1 MPSLTDTQFAAR
13 FPDITASTFY
23 AASPTLA
30 NYVPTTSL
38 LNTGMLADI
47 GRATIYGPDTQDNFY
62 NRFMK
67 SELARGDSELFARF
81 SDVSSAAYS
90 PNAAY
95 TTLFDGQKPTM
106 MSSVA
111 TKNFSRQIRVE
122 VNERY
127 LKQMAQTE
135 EMIGDVSAAIMAS
148 SNACYMDDM
157 WVASKEYF
165 SGSTRG
171 ALSAQSAVLTNDVGD
186 PGFEDEINEVI
197 WDFAQN
203 KGGYKS
209 ALYNAAQANT
219 KMATAHIALRKDVE
233 YPAFKKMYSDT
244 FHPDFLRVEQT
255 IDYVDDFATIAGAPA
270 TAGDL
275 LGMIVDDRAFS
286 ITPMPEA
293 LTVESFRNP
302 ARKATT
308 YFTTY
313 EYAFHQS
320 PFFDVFYIFAPQ

>member
-1 MPSLTDTQFAAR
+1 MTNTDTQFAAR

-30 NYVPTTSL
+30 NYIPTPSL

-47 GRATIYGPDTQDNFY
+47 GRSTIYGPDIQESFY
-62 NRFMK
+62 QRFMR
-67 SELARGDSELFARF
+67 SELARGDSEMFARF

-90 PNAAY
+90 PNAPSTA
-95 TTLFDGQKPTM
+95 LFDGQKPAM
-106 MSSVA
+106 LSSVA

-122 VNERY
+122 INERY
-127 LKQMAQTE
+127 LKQMMQTE
-135 EMIGDVSAAIMAS
+135 EMIGDVSAAIMAA
-148 SNACYMDDM
+148 SNSCYMDDM
-157 WVASKEYF
+157 WVAAKEYF

-171 ALSAQSAVLTNDVGD
+171 ALAGQSAVLTNDVD
-186 PGFEDEINEVI
+186 DAGFADELNEVI
-197 WDFAQN
+197 WDLAQN

-209 ALYNAAQANT
+209 TLYNASQANT
-219 KMATAHIALRKDVE
+219 KISTAHVVLKKEAE
-233 YPAFKKMYSDT
+233 YPAFKKLYSET

-255 IDYVDDFATIAGAPA
+255 IDYVDDFASIAGAPA
-270 TAGDL
+270 TAGEL
-275 LGMIVDDRAFS
+275 IGMIVDDRAFS

-320 PFFDVFYIFAPQ
+320 PFFDAFYIFAPSS